1 SSEKQVPLPQ
11 DVRPIWYN
19 HAWKML
25 LVKQAL
31 TALYL
36 YHKDQHYIIQDNKI
50 QIVDESTGRIMAD
63 RSWEQGLHQ
72 LIEAKEN

>member
-1 SSEKQVPLPQ
+1 IEAPVIHWAIAQARELIRDVDFTILEAEHHVEIENISSEKQVPLPQ

-36 YHKDQHYIIQDNKI
+36 YHKDQ
-50 QIVDESTGRIMAD
+50 
-63 RSWEQGLHQ
+63 
-72 LIEAKEN
+72 